1 MALFRKSCP
10 KKTRLRRGHL
20 HRLSVF
26 ISASRFHLCSC
37 LKVIE
42 KVCLWPHRLL
52 RGNGSGNVCCLA
64 TVESEKGAIWR
75 EQVGPC
81 VESGWITFK
90 DRVRDMVEL
99 QGASA
104 APACPLRSKSSVKGG
119 PSLRIRLI
127 YRDLPTAVTGLG
139 QAFFRMTGLKKREE
153 SGEPFTDVHRCCLFP
168 LPHCSPPSP

>member
-20 HRLSVF
+20 HWLSVF

-42 KVCLWPHRLL
+42 KVCLWPHRLF
-52 RGNGSGNVCCLA
+52 RGNGSGNACCLA
-64 TVESEKGAIWR
+64 TVESEKGDIWR

-81 VESGWITFK
+81 VEPGWITFK
-90 DRVRDMVEL
+90 DSVRDVVEL
-99 QGASA
+99 QGARA

-119 PSLRIRLI
+119 PPFGIKLI
-127 YRDLPTAVTGLG
+127 YRDLPTVVTGLG
-139 QAFFRMTGLKKREE
+139 QAFFRMTGLKKR
-153 SGEPFTDVHRCCLFP
+153 GIRRAVHRCRLFP
-168 LPHCSPPSP
+168 STRTSPSP